1 MEPLRWNLRDDVR
14 IAMSLAAHGDLRLAE
29 ARTAWCDRFAIP
41 VPATL
46 RQVHGRSIRSVDEA
60 GSEGDG
66 LAGDGEAVAVFG
78 SDCPPLVIA
87 TGDAL
92 GAAHCGWRGTAA
104 GIVQALVDKLALRS
118 SLPGSTWQALV
129 GPGVHPDD
137 YEVDAAV
144 LEAHAWPA
152 ASLRPGR
159 PGRAWLDLPV
169 AIASACSVAGVG
181 LVARTR
187 VCTSRHPH
195 LRSHR
200 RDGPGFPLML
210 VAWRHPCAG

>member
-29 ARTAWCDRFAIP
+29 ARKAWLNRFAIP
-41 VPATL
+41 APTML
-46 RQVHGRSIRSVDEA
+46 RQIHGRTIRSVGQAD
-60 GSEGDG
+60 SEGDG
-66 LAGDGEAVAVFG
+66 LTGTGEAIAVFG

-104 GIVQALVDKLALRS
+104 GIVQALVDDLSARS
-118 SLPGSTWQALV
+118 SQPRDTWQALV

-137 YEVDAAV
+137 YEIDAAV
-144 LEAHAWPA
+144 LEAHAWPS

-159 PGRAWLDLPV
+159 PGRAWLNLPV
-169 AIASACSVAGVG
+169 AIASACSAAGIG
-181 LVARTR
+181 SVARAR
-187 VCTSRHPH
+187 QSTSRDPR

-200 RDGPGFPLML
+200 RDGPGFPQML
-210 VAWRHPCAG
+210 VAWRHTCAG